1 MKEVSVSLNHC
12 SYEITLGRNLLP
24 KIGQWVSKMWK
35 QQKIAI
41 ITDQTVA
48 ELYLAEVTQSLELSG
63 FDVISYAIVPGESSK
78 SLEMAETIYAWLAD
92 HQFTRTDGL
101 IALGG
106 GVVGDLTG
114 FVASTY
120 MRGLHF
126 LQVPTTLLAQVDSS
140 VGGKTAVNTKV
151 AKNLIGTFAQPKG
164 VLIDLETLKSL
175 EARRIR
181 EGLAEIIKMAA
192 IMDSELWEYLKK
204 CGTLSEFLANS
215 EEIIGRCCQ
224 LKAQVVASDELDQ
237 GERLILNFGHTI
249 GHGIE
254 VSSGLNTITHGEA
267 VAMGMVQIS
276 QSAEQKG
283 LTQLGT
289 TQQLISL
296 LKQFGLPLSYPKELN
311 QAILQ
316 AITHD
321 KKAQGNTIRLIVLKK
336 IGEANI
342 IKVPISEVRT
352 YLI

>member
-1 MKEVSVSLNHC
+1 MKEVRVALSNQ
-12 SYEITLGRNLLP
+12 SYDITLGRNLLP
-24 KIGQWVSKMWK
+24 KIGQWVAKIWQ

-48 ELYLAEVTQSLELSG
+48 KLYLSQVRQSLELSG
-63 FDVISYAIVPGESSK
+63 FDVVSYTIKPGESSK
-78 SLEMAETIYAWLAD
+78 SLEVAETLYAWLAE

-140 VGGKTAVNTKV
+140 VGGKTAVNTSV

-164 VLIDLETLKSL
+164 VLIDLETLKTL
-175 EARRIR
+175 ENRRIR

-192 IMDSELWEYLKK
+192 IMDSELWEVLKE
-204 CGTLSEFLANS
+204 CRTLAGFLAKS
-215 EEIIGRCCQ
+215 EDIIGRCCE
-224 LKAQVVASDELDQ
+224 LKACVVSSDELDQ
-237 GERLILNFGHTI
+237 GNRLILNFGHTI

-283 LTQLGT
+283 LTKLGT
-289 TQQLISL
+289 THQLISL
-296 LKQFGLPLSYPKELN
+296 LEQFGLPLSYPKELN
-311 QAILQ
+311 QAIIQ

-321 KKAQGNTIRLIVLKK
+321 KKAQGTTIRLIILNE
-336 IGEANI
+336 IGKATI
-342 IKVPISEVRT
+342 IKVPTSEVPS
-352 YLI
+352 YLM